1 MIQMLV
7 SIIMPAYNCGKYLG
21 QAIESVAS
29 QTMKDWEIQLVDD
42 CSTDNTAEIVET
54 YIKKY
59 PVNTQLIALFAVL
72 VVFYVLGS
80 VLVWTLDYF
89 ERQNE
94 EKRAEEGEVIEK
106 DSENPE
112 QEAVQEQ
119 E

>member
-1 MIQMLV
+1 MNRKNIPLLLMLTAGAV
-7 SIIMPAYNCGKYLG
+7 TCII
-21 QAIESVAS
+21 
-29 QTMKDWEIQLVDD
+29 
-42 CSTDNTAEIVET
+42 T

-94 EKRAEEGEVIEK
+94 EKRGEEGEVIEK

>member
-1 MIQMLV
+1 MNRKNIPLLLMLTAGAV
-7 SIIMPAYNCGKYLG
+7 TCII
-21 QAIESVAS
+21 
-29 QTMKDWEIQLVDD
+29 
-42 CSTDNTAEIVET
+42 T

-112 QEAVQEQ
+112 GAEQKDGQEE
-119 E
+119 

>member
-1 MIQMLV
+1 MNRKNIPLLLMLAAGAV
-7 SIIMPAYNCGKYLG
+7 TCII
-21 QAIESVAS
+21 
-29 QTMKDWEIQLVDD
+29 
-42 CSTDNTAEIVET
+42 T

-94 EKRAEEGEVIEK
+94 EKRGEEGEVIEK